1 MTPALVIFD
10 CDGVIVDSEPLTHQ
24 VLRDDLAA
32 HGLDMTV
39 AQVTTQF
46 IGGTMS
52 GVAQKARA
60 MGAALPTDW
69 VDGFYAKLYQQLAQ
83 HTPLIAGIEQLL
95 DRLDDAAIPYCIAS
109 NGRMAKMRVT
119 MGQHP
124 ALWARVQG
132 RMFSAEHVPAPKP
145 APDLFLYA
153 AQTLGAT
160 PADCVVIEDSATGAR
175 AARSAAMRCF
185 GYAPHDT
192 GAHLSAEGAQV
203 FQDMTQLPALL
214 RL

>member
-32 HGLDMTV
+32 RGLDMTV

-60 MGAALPTDW
+60 MGADLPSDW
-69 VDGFYAKLYQQLAQ
+69 VDEFYVRLYQQLEQ

-95 DRLDDAAIPYCIAS
+95 DQLDDAAIPYCIAS

-145 APDLFLYA
+145 APDLFLHA
-153 AQTLGAT
+153 AQTLGAS

-175 AARSAAMRCF
+175 AARNAAMRCF
-185 GYAPHDT
+185 GYDPHGT
-192 GAHLSAEGAQV
+192 GAHLRAEGAQV
-203 FQDMTQLPALL
+203 FHDMTQLPVLL
-214 RL
+214 HL

>member
-1 MTPALVIFD
+1 MKPALVIFD

-32 HGLDMTV
+32 RGLDMTV

-60 MGAALPTDW
+60 MGAALPPDW
-69 VDGFYAKLYQQLAQ
+69 VDGFYATLYQRLAQ

-95 DRLDDAAIPYCIAS
+95 DRLDHAAIPFCIAS
-109 NGRMAKMRVT
+109 NGRMAKMDIT
-119 MGQHP
+119 LGQHP
-124 ALWARVQG
+124 ALWARMQG
-132 RMFSAEHVPAPKP
+132 RLFSAQHVPAPKP
-145 APDLFLYA
+145 APDLFLHA
-153 AQTLGAT
+153 ARTLGAT
-160 PADCVVIEDSATGAR
+160 PTNCVVIEDSATGAR
-175 AARSAAMRCF
+175 AARNAAMRCF

-192 GAHLSAEGAQV
+192 GAHLSAEGAEP
-203 FQDMTQLPALL
+203 FHHMLALPELL
-214 RL
+214 HL

>member
-60 MGAALPTDW
+60 MGAALPPDW
-69 VDGFYAKLYQQLAQ
+69 VDGFYARLYQQLAQ

-95 DRLDDAAIPYCIAS
+95 DRLDEAAIPFCIAS

-145 APDLFLYA
+145 APDLFLHA
-153 AQTLGAT
+153 AQTLGAM

-175 AARSAAMRCF
+175 AARHAAMRCF
-185 GYAPHDT
+185 GFAPHDT
-192 GAHLSAEGAQV
+192 GAHLSAEGAHV